1 MIVEFFGKFH
11 PLWVHLPIGFF
22 LLAGI
27 IKVYSFW
34 KNKEAVDSLL
44 PMMLILSFVASAV
57 SSLTGYLLS
66 QSGDYDSEMVAKH
79 QWTGIAFTILISAVY
94 FSRNFKRFNVT
105 LWAIST
111 ILLMIVGHLGGSLTH
126 GEDFL
131 SFAKETEKPQVLD
144 VQNAAVY
151 HEIVQPILKE
161 KCYSCHSSKK
171 QKGNLRLD
179 TPEFIMKG
187 GKEGKGVVPHNTGK
201 SLISKRIFLKESEEE
216 HMPPKG
222 KPQLTES
229 ETKVLEWWIK
239 EGASFDKKVNQL
251 SQSTEIQKVLA
262 SFQSSDK
269 EGKTKTTNKIPEAE
283 VEKGSE
289 VSILSLKKSGILV
302 LPVASNSN
310 YLLINLRGIDPSASD
325 IEALKTL
332 KKQTI
337 WLNATNIK
345 KAETLALILSEMKEI
360 RILHVNKTSFS
371 DKEMGILKDL
381 SHLQFLNLS
390 NTMVSEKGLENLK
403 GLKNLEKLYL
413 YKSKVDFKNLNFK
426 NFPKTKIDTGGYVVP
441 TFETDTVTVNI
452 PISE

>member
-1 MIVEFFGKFH
+1 MIVEFLGKFH
-11 PLWVHLPIGFF
+11 PLFVHLPIGFF
-22 LLAGI
+22 LLAGA

-34 KNKEAVDSLL
+34 KNKEAIDSLL
-44 PMMLILSFVASAV
+44 PMMLILSFVVSAF

-66 QSGDYDSEMVAKH
+66 QSGDYDSEMVDKH
-79 QWTGIAFTILISAVY
+79 QWTGITFTILISAVY
-94 FSRNFKRFNVT
+94 FSRNFKRINLA
-105 LWAIST
+105 LWAFST

-131 SFAKETEKPQVLD
+131 SFAEKIEKPQILE

-151 HEIVQPILKE
+151 QEIIQPILKE
-161 KCYSCHSSKK
+161 KCYACHSSKK

-187 GKEGKGVVPHNTGK
+187 GKEGKSIVPHNIEK

-222 KPQLTES
+222 KPQLTDA

-239 EGASFDKKVNQL
+239 EGASFDLKVNQL
-251 SQSTEIQKVLA
+251 SQSNEIQKVLV
-262 SFQSSDK
+262 SFQSSNK
-269 EGKTKTTNKIPEAE
+269 QAKTKTTNKIPEVE

-289 VSILSLKKSGILV
+289 ESILSLKKSGILV
-302 LPVASNSN
+302 LPVASNSS
-310 YLLINLRGIDPSASD
+310 YLLVNLRGVDPSTSD

-345 KAETLALILSEMKEI
+345 RAESLALVLSEMKEI
-360 RILHVNKTSFS
+360 RILHLNKTSFS
-371 DKEMGILKDL
+371 DINMGALKGL
-381 SHLQFLNLS
+381 SQLQFLNLS
-390 NTMVSEKGLENLK
+390 NTLVSEKGLENLK

-441 TFETDTVTVNI
+441 TFETDTVTVKM
-452 PISE
+452 PTSE

>member
-1 MIVEFFGKFH
+1 MIVEFLGKFH
-11 PLWVHLPIGFF
+11 PLLVHLPIGFF
-22 LLAGI
+22 LLAGF

-34 KNKEAVDSLL
+34 KSKDAVDSLL

-79 QWTGIAFTILISAVY
+79 QWTGIAFTILISAIY
-94 FSRNFKRFNVT
+94 FSRNFKRFNVAF
-105 LWAIST
+105 WAISI

-131 SFAKETEKPQVLD
+131 SFAKETEKPQILD
-144 VQNAAVY
+144 IQNAAVY
-151 HEIVQPILKE
+151 DEIIQPILKE

-222 KPQLTES
+222 KPQLTEV

-251 SQSTEIQKVLA
+251 AQSTEIQKVLA

-269 EGKTKTTNKIPEAE
+269 ETKNKSTHTVPEAE

-289 VSILSLKKSGILV
+289 ESILSLKKSGILV
-302 LPVASNSN
+302 LPVALNSN
-310 YLLINLRGIDPSASD
+310 YLLVNLRGLDPSTSD
-325 IEALKTL
+325 IGALKTL
-332 KKQTI
+332 REQII

-345 KAETLALILSEMKEI
+345 KVESLVLVLSEMKEI
-360 RILHVNKTSFS
+360 RILHLNKTSFS
-371 DKEMGILKDL
+371 DKEMGVLKDF
-381 SHLQFLNLS
+381 SHLQFLNLT

-403 GLKNLEKLYL
+403 GLKNLGKLYL
-413 YKSKVDFKNLNFK
+413 FKSKVDFKNLNFK
-426 NFPKTKIDTGGYVVP
+426 NFPNTKIDTGGYVVP